1 MRTKPGSQLS
11 RRCARFVQVLYWYS
25 ALLILTSAV
34 TSSPISFFTGKS
46 VGRTLADQL
55 RKAAVGSPLKVRN
68 DRSDCNSNAV
78 QI

>member
-1 MRTKPGSQLS
+1 MPDFDGQQWV
-11 RRCARFVQVLYWYS
+11 ARPPQ
-25 ALLILTSAV
+25 
-34 TSSPISFFTGKS
+34 PIAWLPEGYAWVSNIPRP
-46 VGRTLADQL
+46 VL